1 MNQNFNF
8 RLQKVN
14 LEYVQEFKKLAH
26 INPRKE
32 KLEEL
37 KVCVDNFKKRF
48 KQKGEIEAV
57 ETIDL
62 ISAAYPTAFAYAGAA
77 IGLNPY
83 VNILNRLVLVKFKD
97 FNGDTK
103 LLAWEPTVR
112 DGSANAPFYKQ
123 LLKKYGKFISYQIM
137 TTQYNT
143 LLAAIK
149 KAGVEPEDI
158 DYVTF
163 DHLHV
168 QDLRYLM
175 GTTKPL
181 LGENEPLK
189 PIFPNAKFI
198 FQKKEMDTLRSPHRM
213 QWAWYVTECIN
224 DLDEKNLI
232 LIEGDVEL
240 GKGIALI
247 TTPGHTDGNHSLCIN
262 TPDGIWVS
270 SENGV
275 SIDSWFP
282 EFSTIPGIKSY
293 AKFYQREVI
302 LNSNTLEDSLDQY
315 DSMIKEKL
323 LADVNKRDPR
333 FKNIQPSSEV
343 GRFYRHYPVIPCFQM
358 GGMNYG
364 KIL

>member
-1 MNQNFNF
+1 MKLNYIQD
-8 RLQKVN
+8 
-14 LEYVQEFKKLAH
+14 FKKLES
-26 INPRKE
+26 IYLRQE

-37 KVCVDNFKKRF
+37 KLCVNNFKKRF
-48 KQKGEIEAV
+48 KLKGEILAV
-57 ETIDL
+57 KTIDL

-77 IGLNPY
+77 ISINPY
-83 VNILNRLVLVKFKD
+83 VNILNRLVLVKFED
-97 FNGDTK
+97 FSGNK
-103 LLAWEPTVR
+103 KILAWEPTFR

-137 TTQYNT
+137 TRQYNT
-143 LLAAIK
+143 LLSAIE
-149 KAGVEPEDI
+149 KAGIKPEDI

-181 LGENEPLK
+181 PGESEPLK

-198 FQKKEMDTLRSPHRM
+198 FQKKEMDTLRSPHPM
-213 QWAWYVTECIN
+213 QWAWYVTECTK

-232 LIEGDVEL
+232 LIDGEVEL

-282 EFSTIPGIKSY
+282 EFSSIPGIKSY
-293 AKFYQREVI
+293 ANFYQREVI

-323 LADVNKRDPR
+323 LADVNKRNPLL
-333 FKNIQPSSEV
+333 KNIQPSSEV
-343 GRFYRHYPVIPCFQM
+343 GKFYRHYPVIPRFQM

-364 KIL
+364 NIK